1 MTGTHLA
8 YIGLACGLGLV
19 ACLIY
24 GLCSAAKEGD
34 ELVEELLCEHAEE
47 AQEQA
52 DAFLD
57 AVRDIAADCLESP
70 AEPPMPLG
78 LARRIHSLRLREEC
92 EQIFAL
98 DAREPVR

>member
-1 MTGTHLA
+1 MTGTYLA
-8 YIGLACGLGLV
+8 YIGLACGFGIV
-19 ACLIY
+19 GCLIY

-34 ELVEELLCEHAEE
+34 ALVEELLCEHAEE

-57 AVRDIAADCLESP
+57 AVRDIAADCLEPEVGSV
-70 AEPPMPLG
+70 EWCE
-78 LARRIHSLRLREEC
+78 SLHG
-92 EQIFAL
+92 L